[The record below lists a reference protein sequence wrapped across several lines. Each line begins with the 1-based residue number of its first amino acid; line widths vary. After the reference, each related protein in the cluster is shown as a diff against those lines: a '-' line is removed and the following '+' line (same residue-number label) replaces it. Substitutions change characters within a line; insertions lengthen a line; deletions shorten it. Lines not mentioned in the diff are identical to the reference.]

1 MASDLSPEQVLN
13 RLKKGER
20 GPVYL
25 FYGEEVFRLE
35 KLLQSFRET
44 CLDEAARDFNLR
56 IFHGDNASPAD
67 ILDDA
72 CSLPFMSSNRLIIVR
87 RVEKFSASDLES
99 FLPYLEN
106 PVDTTCLI
114 FVSLKTDFK
123 KKFYKKCRELGVAV
137 HFKTLYD
144 SQVPLWI
151 KRVAGGLGLKITDE
165 ACEYLHGIVGNR
177 LRELHTELEKL
188 HLRHQDRTIGIE
200 EIKESARHSRVYTIF
215 ELMDH
220 ISSRDREKAISVLDR
235 FLEEEGRE
243 AAFGIIGML
252 NRQIRLLFETRTIL
266 VGGGGQ
272 AVVAKKIKAPPFLV
286 KKIVQQSKKWTLD
299 ELERGLH
306 LLHRTDGLLKTGSQ
320 AHLVLEM
327 LVISLLDQPSEA
339 ASLLT

>member
-1 MASDLSPEQVLN
+1 MASDLNPEQVLN
-13 RLKKGER
+13 RLKKGET

-35 KLLQSFRET
+35 KLLDSFRET

-56 IFHGDNASPAD
+56 IFDGDIASPAD

-72 CSLPFMSSNRLIIVR
+72 RSFPFMSSSRLIIVR

-123 KKFYKKCRELGVAV
+123 KKFYKKCREMGVAV
-137 HFKTLYD
+137 HFQSLYD
-144 SQVPLWI
+144 SQVPPWI
-151 KRVAGGLGLKITDE
+151 KKAAGDLGLKMTDE
-165 ACEYLHGIVGNR
+165 ACEYLHGIIGNR
-177 LRELHTELEKL
+177 LREIHTELEKL
-188 HLRHQDRTIGIE
+188 HLRHQGQSIGVE
-200 EIKESARHSRVYTIF
+200 EIKESARYSRVYTIF

-220 ISSRDREKAISVLDR
+220 ISSKDRERAVSVLNR
-235 FLEEEGRE
+235 FLEEEGKE

-252 NRQIRLLFETRTIL
+252 NRQIRLLLDTGTIL
-266 VGGGGQ
+266 EGGGGQ
-272 AVVAKKIKAPPFLV
+272 ADVAKKVKVPPFLV

-306 LLHRTDGLLKTGSQ
+306 LLHRADGHLKTGSQ
-320 AHLVLEM
+320 AHLILEM
-327 LVISLLDQPSEA
+327 LVISLLAQPWEA
-339 ASLLT
+339 AS

>member
-13 RLKKGER
+13 RLKKGET
-20 GPVYL
+20 GLVYL

-35 KLLQSFRET
+35 KLLESFREI
-44 CLDEAARDFNLR
+44 CLDEAAKDFNLR

-72 CSLPFMSSNRLIIVR
+72 RSLPFMSSRRLIIVR
-87 RVEKFSASDLES
+87 RAEKFSASDLDT

-137 HFKTLYD
+137 HFKPLYD
-144 SQVPLWI
+144 SQVLPWI
-151 KRVAGGLGLKITDE
+151 RRNAGDLGLKITDE
-165 ACEYLHGIVGNR
+165 ACEYLYGIIGNR
-177 LRELHTELEKL
+177 LPEIHTELEKL
-188 HLRHQDRTIGIE
+188 HLRHKDRTIGVE
-200 EIKESARHSRVYTIF
+200 EIKEATRYSRVYTIF

-220 ISSRDREKAISVLDR
+220 ISSKDREKAVSVLNR
-235 FLEEEGRE
+235 FLEEEGRD

-252 NRQIRLLFETRTIL
+252 NRQMRLLLETGTIL
-266 VGGGGQ
+266 MGGGGQ
-272 AVVAKKIKAPPFLV
+272 ADVAKKIKAPPFLV

-299 ELERGLH
+299 ELERGLFY
-306 LLHRTDGLLKTGSQ
+306 LYRADGLLKTGSQ

-327 LVISLLDQPSEA
+327 LVISLLNQPSTA